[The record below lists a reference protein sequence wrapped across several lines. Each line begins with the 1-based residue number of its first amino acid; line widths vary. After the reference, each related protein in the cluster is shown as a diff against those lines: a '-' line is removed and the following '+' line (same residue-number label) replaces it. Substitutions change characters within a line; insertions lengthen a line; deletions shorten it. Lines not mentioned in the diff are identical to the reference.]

1 MPTTKSR
8 VAKSRIAKSA
18 ARVQASATR
27 WTVHEKS
34 GHSPLQTADKPA
46 AANPARLRLLLC
58 ALIIAAT
65 CVVYIRAAGNPFVNF
80 DDQPYVTE
88 NSQVQQGLTRA
99 TFRWSLTTFDAGNW
113 HPLTWISHAI
123 DCQLY
128 GLNPTGHH
136 VTSILLH
143 ALNAGMLFLL
153 LAWATGRT
161 GRSLVVALLFALH
174 PINVESVAWVSE
186 RKTVL
191 SMFFFLLALAAY
203 GWYARKPK
211 VTRYL
216 LVALLFALALTAK
229 PMVVT
234 FPFALLLLDFWPL
247 RRVQSQTP
255 SATFPA
261 PQYRLGWLVLE
272 KIPLLL
278 LSIASSVVTMMAQ
291 RGAIAQNEALPL
303 LPRIGNAI
311 YAYSAY
317 LAKCF
322 WPAHLASFYP
332 YEGERLN
339 GWQFFSALFV
349 LACFSYLAWRFRGRT
364 YPAVGWLWFLG
375 TLVPMI
381 GIVQVGTQSMA
392 DRYAYLPLIGIFC
405 AVVWG
410 VTDFAG
416 SQHFSVRSLAYGTA
430 AILLLLSALTWR
442 QIGVWHSSYDLWAHA
457 LKVTRD
463 NFMAE
468 NYVGSAILLQTY
480 EATGQRFSDEAF
492 AHFQNAA
499 RINPNDPISH
509 LNIGAYLHEH
519 GQLREAAEQYQIV
532 QQLTADPHL
541 LSKSLTDLGAVDEQ
555 LGDYPAARDAYLRS
569 LKFEPGNRT
578 IFMNLG
584 KLGMEERIQELT
596 AAASHIPSP
605 NTYFQLGQLQQSVGR
620 ASDAKN
626 SFQAALKLDPSFARA
641 RDALNRIGQ

>member
-8 VAKSRIAKSA
+8 ITKTKVTKSA
-18 ARVQASATR
+18 ARVQPIAER
-27 WTVHEKS
+27 WTLHKKAAQ
-34 GHSPLQTADKPA
+34 PTLQA
-46 AANPARLRLLLC
+46 AGSPARLRVLLC
-58 ALIIAAT
+58 ALIIFAT
-65 CVVYIRAAGNPFVNF
+65 CAVYLRAAGNPFVNY

-113 HPLTWISHAI
+113 HPLTWLSHAL

-128 GLNPTGHH
+128 GLQPTGHH
-136 VTSILLH
+136 LTSILLH
-143 ALNAGMLFLL
+143 ALNAEILFLL
-153 LAWATGRT
+153 LACATGKT
-161 GRSLVVALLFALH
+161 WRSLLLALLFALH

-191 SMFFFLLALAAY
+191 SMFFFLLGLAAY
-203 GWYARKPK
+203 GWYARNPK
-211 VTRYL
+211 VVRYL

-247 RRVQSQTP
+247 RRLQSQDP
-255 SATFPA
+255 STEFPV
-261 PQYRLGWLVLE
+261 PQRRIGWLILE
-272 KIPLLL
+272 KTPLLL
-278 LSIASSVVTMMAQ
+278 LAIASSAVTMMAQ
-291 RGAIAQNEALPL
+291 KGAIAQNEALPF
-303 LPRIGNAI
+303 LPRIVNAI

-317 LAKCF
+317 LVKCF

-332 YEGERLN
+332 YEGVRLN
-339 GWQFFSALFV
+339 GWEFLFALFV
-349 LACFSYLAWRFRGRT
+349 LASFSYLAWRFRGRG
-364 YPAVGWLWFLG
+364 YPSVGWLWFLG

-392 DRYAYLPLIGIFC
+392 DRYAYLPLLGIFC

-410 VTDFAG
+410 VADFAEARRI
-416 SQHFSVRSLAYGTA
+416 SLRSLAYGA
-430 AILLLLSALTWR
+430 AALLVLLSVLTWR
-442 QIGVWHSSYDLWAHA
+442 QIGVWHSSYDLWAHT

-468 NYVGSAILLQTY
+468 DYVGSAILLQTY

-492 AHFQNAA
+492 VHFQNAA

-519 GQLREAAEQYQIV
+519 GELRQAAEQYQFV

-555 LGDYPAARDAYLRS
+555 LGDYSAAKDAYLRS

-578 IFMNLG
+578 VFMNLG

-596 AAASHIPSP
+596 AAVSHLPSP
-605 NTYFQLGQLQQSVGR
+605 NAYFQLGQLQQAVGR
-620 ASDAKN
+620 SSDARN
-626 SFQAALKLDPSFARA
+626 SFQAALQLDPNFSNAS
-641 RDALNRIGQ
+641 DALNRLAP